1 MLTLQTRQSHEPQS
15 HPTPAHP
22 WREALSSFNPVELW
36 HAFQEAEDAVCLM
49 APHTSQ
55 YEHDE
60 D

>member
-1 MLTLQTRQSHEPQS
+1 MRYAHETKLS
-15 HPTPAHP
+15 ETVSHP
-22 WREALSSFNPVELW
+22 WREALSAINPVGLW